1 MLYAVVKAAH
11 LLAVF
16 ALIAGMLA
24 NALVLRMATTM
35 SLRRQAA
42 PMLATMTAWD
52 SRVTGPA
59 LGLTWLFGLS
69 LAVMGGWFPDAWL
82 MVKLVAVLGLS
93 ALHGM
98 QAGSLRRL
106 SRGRMAGD
114 QMAGDQM
121 GGDQPSL
128 ALPPPVRHAAAVTA
142 VLVAVIVVLVIIRP
156 F

>member
-24 NALVLRMATTM
+24 NALVLRMAM
-35 SLRRQAA
+35 AASSRQQAA
-42 PMLATMTAWD
+42 PMLAVMTAWD

-106 SRGRMAGD
+106 SRDQAG
-114 QMAGDQM
+114 A
-121 GGDQPSL
+121 PLS
-128 ALPPPVRHAAAVTA
+128 AAPLPPPVRHAAAVMA

>member
-35 SLRRQAA
+35 SSRQQAA

-106 SRGRMAGD
+106 GRD
-114 QMAGDQM
+114 QAREDQA
-121 GGDQPSL
+121 
-128 ALPPPVRHAAAVTA
+128 ALSPPPPLRHAAAVMA

>member
-35 SLRRQAA
+35 SSQQQAA
-42 PMLATMTAWD
+42 PMLATMTTWD

-106 SRGRMAGD
+106 SRDRMAGN
-114 QMAGDQM
+114 QT
-121 GGDQPSL
+121 GGAPL
-128 ALPPPVRHAAAVTA
+128 APPPPVRHAAAVMA